1 MKTAC
6 LLVFCYVIFSLNTC
20 IDNSDEWVFKEIKG
34 DTIFF
39 NNGKF
44 FKTGL
49 FELKYLGQLN
59 TKNKLP
65 YLVLSGRQCDECDE
79 NTSIYIHSFSDGLL
93 RQQGQQNRYMYPGK
107 LLDYMSNKCIF
118 ESKLFIG
125 DCYSK
130 NSLVWRQLY
139 YDESENVIADSL
151 FFVEIIA
158 DSIIENTIQTTPKT
172 KIKSNNNCKE
182 INGIIQSTEP

>member
-1 MKTAC
+1 MKTLC
-6 LLVFCYVIFSLNTC
+6 FLVFCYLMFLINTC
-20 IDNSDEWVFKEIKG
+20 IDNPEMLVYKEIKG

-49 FELKYLGQLN
+49 FDLNYLGQLN

-93 RQQGQQNRYMYPGK
+93 KQQNRYMYPGK

-139 YDESENVIADSL
+139 YDESEKVIADSL
-151 FFVEIIA
+151 FIVKVVA
-158 DSIIENTIQTTPKT
+158 DSIIETTIQTSL
-172 KIKSNNNCKE
+172 KIKPNNNCQE
-182 INGIIQSTEP
+182 INGILQSTEP